1 MATWKKVIV
10 SGSSAALASLTLD
23 TALPVASGGTG
34 GATFTDGALVVGSG
48 TGALTSL
55 AQATNG
61 QLVIGSTG
69 ADPVLGT
76 ITGGSNIT
84 VTNSAGGISIAA
96 TGLGS
101 GTVQTVSATG
111 TENGL
116 TLTSDGDTVDPV
128 ITLGGTLGNIANSQ
142 LVNDSVTL
150 GSTEVDLGTTAT
162 TLAGLTLTGV
172 TATGSFSGSFIGTT
186 NLPDLTSGNGLTG
199 GPYDGAAAATFAVQA
214 NGSTLDVGASGV
226 KVADAGITATQIAS
240 SVAGAGLSGGA
251 GSALAV
257 NVDGTSLEITT
268 DTINIKAGG
277 VSNAMLAN
285 DGITIAG
292 TDVSLGGSI
301 TAATIL
307 SGSGVV
313 SGSDAVPNPLADGN
327 GIADFSYDGGTAG
340 ILVAVE
346 ADGSTLTVGAG
357 GVKVSDDGIT
367 ATQIADDAVGTAAI
381 ADGEVTNAKLA
392 NDGITLGTTDVTL
405 GAAATTTI
413 AGLTSVTSTAFVGAL
428 TGNADTATKIASI
441 TNSNI
446 VQLAATQA
454 LTNKDLTG
462 AGNTFPT
469 FNQDTT
475 GNAATATEAASVA
488 ANSVALGT
496 DTTGNYVATLG
507 SGTGVTIGSNTGE
520 GSTPTIAVDYG
531 STANTAVEGD
541 TTATFAGTTNEITV
555 SDTSAQAIG
564 GNIALTIGLPD
575 DVTIGQDLTITRDVQ
590 IGRNAVVSGNL
601 TVAGTASFQNTQ
613 NLDVADRF
621 IRMASG
627 STAVGDGGIVVQQD
641 GPANGEAFAY
651 DAATTRWSTT
661 GSFDPSTEA
670 YTPDSFMSLVVEGAT
685 GIDVPTAVVAKFQ
698 KKGNIFVADNED
710 IYIYS

>member
-10 SGSSAALASLTLD
+10 SGSSAELSALSLD

-34 GATFTDGALVVGSG
+34 VSTLTDGGLVLGSG
-48 TGALTSL
+48 TGAVTSL
-55 AQATNG
+55 GQATNG

-69 ADPVLGT
+69 ADPVLAT
-76 ITGGSNIT
+76 LTGGSNIT
-84 VTNSAGGISIAA
+84 VTNTAGGISIAA

-101 GTVQTVSATG
+101 GTVQSVSATG
-111 TENGL
+111 TENGI
-116 TLTSDGDTVDPV
+116 TLTSDGDSVNPT
-128 ITLGGTLGNIANSQ
+128 ITLGGALTGVTNSQ
-142 LVNDSVTL
+142 LVNDDVSFGGVTVAL
-150 GSTEVDLGTTAT
+150 GGADATPAFDLSDATNYPTSALVGTITNAQ
-162 TLAGLTLTGV
+162 LAGL
-172 TATGSFSGSFIGTT
+172 I
-186 NLPDLTSGNGLTG
+186 
-199 GPYDGAAAATFAVQA
+199 A
-214 NGSTLDVGASGV
+214 NDKLV
-226 KVADAGITATQIAS
+226 
-240 SVAGAGLSGGA
+240 
-251 GSALAV
+251 
-257 NVDGTSLEITT
+257 
-268 DTINIKAGG
+268 
-277 VSNAMLAN
+277 N

-292 TDVSLGGSI
+292 NDISLGGSI

-367 ATQIADDAVGTAAI
+367 ATQIADDAVRTAAI
-381 ADGEVTNAKLA
+381 ADGDVTNAKLA
-392 NDGITLGTTDVTL
+392 NDSVTIGSTEVDL
-405 GAAATTTI
+405 GATATTL
-413 AGLTSVTSTAFVGAL
+413 AGLSSVTSTAFTGSL
-428 TGNADTATKIASI
+428 IGNASTSTKIASI

-475 GNAATATEAASVA
+475 GTAATASLALSVA

-575 DVTIGQDLTITRDVQ
+575 DVTIGQDLTVTRDVQ

-613 NLDVADRF
+613 NLDVAYRF

-670 YTPDSFMSLVVEGAT
+670 YTPDSFISLVIEERVGYELN
-685 GIDVPTAVVAKFQ
+685 DVGAKFQ
-698 KKGNIFVADNED
+698 KKGNIFIANDQD
-710 IYIYS
+710 IFIYS

>member
-10 SGSSAALASLTLD
+10 SGSSADLSALSLD
-23 TALPVASGGTG
+23 TALPVGSGGTG
-34 GATFTDGALVVGSG
+34 ASTLTDGGVLVGSG
-48 TGALTSL
+48 TGAITALG
-55 AQATNG
+55 QATNG
-61 QLVIGSTG
+61 QLVVGSTG
-69 ADPVLGT
+69 ADPVLAT
-76 ITGGSNIT
+76 LTGGSNIT
-84 VTNSAGGISIAA
+84 VTNTAGGISIAA

-128 ITLGGTLGNIANSQ
+128 ITLGGALTGVANSQ
-142 LVNDSVTL
+142 LVNDDVNFGGVTVAL
-150 GSTEVDLGTTAT
+150 GGQDLTPAFDLSDATNYPTSALVGTITNAQ
-162 TLAGLTLTGV
+162 LAG
-172 TATGSFSGSFIGTT
+172 SI
-186 NLPDLTSGNGLTG
+186 
-199 GPYDGAAAATFAVQA
+199 A
-214 NGSTLDVGASGV
+214 NDKLV
-226 KVADAGITATQIAS
+226 
-240 SVAGAGLSGGA
+240 
-251 GSALAV
+251 
-257 NVDGTSLEITT
+257 
-268 DTINIKAGG
+268 
-277 VSNAMLAN
+277 N

-292 TDVSLGGSI
+292 NDISLGGSI

-367 ATQIADDAVGTAAI
+367 AVQIADDAVRTAAI
-381 ADGEVTNAKLA
+381 ADGDVTNVKLA
-392 NDGITLGTTDVTL
+392 NDSVTIGSTEVDL
-405 GAAATTTI
+405 GATATTL
-413 AGLTSVTSTAFVGAL
+413 AGLSSVTSTSFVGAL
-428 TGNADTATKIASI
+428 TGNASTSTKIASI

-469 FNQDTT
+469 FNQNTT
-475 GNAATATEAASVA
+475 GTAATASLALSVSP
-488 ANSVALGT
+488 NSVALGT
-496 DTTGNYVATLG
+496 DTTGDYVASLG
-507 SGTGVTIGSNTGE
+507 AGTGVTIGSNTGE
-520 GSTPTIAVDYG
+520 GSSPTIAVAYG
-531 STANTAVEGD
+531 ASVNTAVQGNA
-541 TTATFAGTTNEITV
+541 TATFAGTSNEVTV
-555 SDTSAQAIG
+555 SDSSAQALG

-575 DVTIGQDLTITRDVQ
+575 DVTIGQDLTVSRDITV
-590 IGRNAVVSGNL
+590 GRNAVITGNL
-601 TVAGTASFQNTQ
+601 TVAGTASFQNTT

-627 STAVGDGGIVVQQD
+627 STAVGDGGIIVQQT

-698 KKGNIFVADNED
+698 KKGNIFVGDNED
-710 IYIYS
+710 IFIYS

>member
-10 SGSSAALASLTLD
+10 SGSSAELSALSLD

-34 GATFTDGALVVGSG
+34 VSTLTDGGLVLGSG
-48 TGALTSL
+48 TGAVTSL
-55 AQATNG
+55 GQATNG

-69 ADPVLGT
+69 ADPVLAT
-76 ITGGSNIT
+76 LTGGSNIT
-84 VTNSAGGISIAA
+84 VTNTAGGISIAA

-128 ITLGGTLGNIANSQ
+128 ITLGGALTGVANSQ
-142 LVNDSVTL
+142 LVNDDVSFGGVTVAL
-150 GSTEVDLGTTAT
+150 GGADATPAFDLQDATGYPTSALVGTITNAQ
-162 TLAGLTLTGV
+162 LAG
-172 TATGSFSGSFIGTT
+172 SI
-186 NLPDLTSGNGLTG
+186 
-199 GPYDGAAAATFAVQA
+199 A
-214 NGSTLDVGASGV
+214 NNKLV
-226 KVADAGITATQIAS
+226 
-240 SVAGAGLSGGA
+240 
-251 GSALAV
+251 
-257 NVDGTSLEITT
+257 
-268 DTINIKAGG
+268 
-277 VSNAMLAN
+277 N

-292 TDVSLGGSI
+292 NDISLGGSI

-307 SGSGVV
+307 AGTGVV

-367 ATQIADDAVGTAAI
+367 ATQIADDAVRTAAI
-381 ADGEVTNAKLA
+381 ADGDVTNVKLA
-392 NDGITLGTTDVTL
+392 NDSVTIGSTEVDL
-405 GAAATTTI
+405 GATATTL
-413 AGLTSVTSTAFVGAL
+413 AGLSSVTSTSFVGAL
-428 TGNADTATKIASI
+428 TGNASTATKIASI

-469 FNQDTT
+469 FNQNTT
-475 GNAATATEAASVA
+475 GTAATASLALSVSP
-488 ANSVALGT
+488 NSVALGT
-496 DTTGNYVATLG
+496 DTTGDYVASLG
-507 SGTGVTIGSNTGE
+507 AGTGVTIGSNTGE
-520 GSTPTIAVDYG
+520 GSSPTIAVAYG
-531 STANTAVEGD
+531 ASVNTAVQGNA
-541 TTATFAGTTNEITV
+541 TATFAGTSNEVTV
-555 SDTSAQAIG
+555 SDSSAQALG

-575 DVTIGQDLTITRDVQ
+575 DVTIGQDLTVSRDITV
-590 IGRNAVVSGNL
+590 GRNAVITGNL
-601 TVAGTASFQNTQ
+601 TVAGTASFQNTT

-627 STAVGDGGIVVQQD
+627 STAVGDGGIIVQQT

-670 YTPDSFMSLVVEGAT
+670 YTPDSFMSLVVEGGT

-698 KKGNIFVADNED
+698 KKGNIFVGDNED
-710 IYIYS
+710 IFIYS

>member
-10 SGSSAALASLTLD
+10 SGSSADLSALSLD

-34 GATFTDGALVVGSG
+34 AQSLTDGGVLLGSG
-48 TGALTSL
+48 TGAITALG
-55 AQATNG
+55 QATNG
-61 QLVIGSTG
+61 QLLIGSTG
-69 ADPVLGT
+69 ADPVLAT
-76 ITGGSNIT
+76 LTGGANIS
-84 VTNSAGGISIAA
+84 VTNTAGGISIAA
-96 TGLGS
+96 SGLGS
-101 GTVQTVSATG
+101 GTVQSVSATG
-111 TENGL
+111 NENGI
-116 TLTSDGDTVDPV
+116 TLTSDGDSVNPT
-128 ITLGGTLGNIANSQ
+128 ITLGGSLANVTNSQLSNSAVTLGNTSVSLGATAGTVDG
-142 LVNDSVTL
+142 LV
-150 GSTEVDLGTTAT
+150 
-162 TLAGLTLTGV
+162 LTDV
-172 TATGSFSGSFIGTT
+172 EATGSFSGSFVGTT

-214 NGSTLDVGASGV
+214 DGSTLTVGAGGV

-251 GSALAV
+251 GTALAV
-257 NVDGTSLEITT
+257 NVDDSSLEIAT
-268 DTINIKAGG
+268 DTLRVKALG
-277 VSNAMLAN
+277 VTNGMLAN

-292 TDVSLGGSI
+292 NDISLGGSI

-392 NDGITLGTTDVTL
+392 NDSVTIGSTEVDL
-405 GAAATTTI
+405 GATATTL
-413 AGLTSVTSTAFVGAL
+413 AGLSSVTSTAFIGAL

-520 GSTPTIAVDYG
+520 GSSPTIAVNYG
-531 STANTAVEGD
+531 STANTAVQGNA
-541 TTATFAGTTNEITV
+541 TATFAGTTNEITV

-575 DVTIGQDLTITRDVQ
+575 DVTIGQDLTVTRDAL
-590 IGRNAVVSGNL
+590 ISRNAVISGNL

-641 GPANGEAFAY
+641 GPTNGEAFAY
-651 DAATTRWSTT
+651 DAATTRWSMT

-670 YTPDSFMSLVVEGAT
+670 YTPDAFMAAVVEGGT
-685 GIDVPTAVVAKFQ
+685 GVNVPSGVVAKYQ